1 MSNLKIEKIEGLE
14 SKEEK
19 KEKLVVGIDVAKDT
33 LCFSVYNRLLLK
45 PIYNMTAK
53 SVFIGSYGFLSFSI
67 LIYLIYLTIVA
78 YIWEYFNKKIDRF

>member
-1 MSNLKIEKIEGLE
+1 MSDALIASMWLMLLLSNLRFNTLFFYFF
-14 SKEEK
+14 
-19 KEKLVVGIDVAKDT
+19 VYID
-33 LCFSVYNRLLLK
+33 YIRLLLK

>member
-1 MSNLKIEKIEGLE
+1 MSDALIASLWLMLLLSNLRFNTLFFYFF
-14 SKEEK
+14 
-19 KEKLVVGIDVAKDT
+19 VYID
-33 LCFSVYNRLLLK
+33 YIRLLLK

-78 YIWEYFNKKIDRF
+78 YI